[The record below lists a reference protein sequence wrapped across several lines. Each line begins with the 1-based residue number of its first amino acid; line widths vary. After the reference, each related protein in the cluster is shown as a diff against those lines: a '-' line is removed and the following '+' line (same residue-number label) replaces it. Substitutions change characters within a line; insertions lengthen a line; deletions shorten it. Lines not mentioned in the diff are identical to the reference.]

1 MEKIHENEACVMT
14 DIQKAL
20 ANWRRILVILPDA
33 DQTDPAVRLRAAI
46 LERNAER
53 ALEAFKR
60 DNPDSLFLDEAPT
73 ASRQMTQEFARIA
86 DIAYA
91 WGSCGTAYYQREDIL
106 EIILCSL
113 QWMYEHRYGKREQ
126 EGTGWR
132 STRLFNWHDW
142 KLGSP
147 EQIIRTLII
156 LGDKVSPAQIA
167 DYLRLF
173 DALVPEPR
181 DYSSNK
187 IHYAKLIIGSGLLQG
202 NPERIDCALRG
213 IEETNIY
220 VDNGENDGQ
229 GFYTDGSYIFHTRHP
244 MNGSYGKGHF
254 SNMVDICR
262 ILHGTAYEDTEI
274 NTRLC
279 DWAKNSFI
287 PFVSKSI
294 CASCVLCR
302 HPNNSRN
309 AGMGILR
316 TVCEMASFL
325 PADTAQCF
333 LLDVKRN
340 LLANPE
346 MRREE
351 TLHRFYSGLS
361 SDALKAL
368 RKVMDDPSAADLSYD
383 LNKVYYNED
392 RVVHHHSGVAY
403 ALAMSSSR
411 IYNYESINHENMN
424 GWYLGDGMLTAY
436 ADDFY
441 AYSEGWNEADPYRRP
456 GTTADTR
463 EREVI
468 SISQRNE
475 YLSGQDFVGGVSDG
489 KCGAAAMRLESYHG
503 DGEHISKRY
512 FSPDGAYGGPPAKR
526 DCTLLAKKSWFFFDK
541 IAVCLG
547 CDISAHDDA
556 DVITVI
562 DSRRTTAPLLLPDGS
577 ELFLSGEDRSLP
589 EVPYLYLES
598 FGGYWF
604 PLKTDLRARRYNAS
618 VPFVEIIAH
627 HGMNPAGGTYAYAM
641 LPTYSKAETAAF
653 AADPDVSILANTPE
667 MQAVRHKDGRSMY
680 VFWEAASFRDI
691 SVSAPVM
698 LMTAGGRLYVSDPT
712 HKLTAVS
719 VCINGKSYPFDFTGS
734 HGATLSALL

>member
-1 MEKIHENEACVMT
+1 MGKIHEYEACVMT

-33 DQTDPAVRLRAAI
+33 DQTDPAVRMRAAV

-53 ALEAFKR
+53 ALNAFKR
-60 DNPDSLFLDEAPT
+60 DDPDSLFLEESPT
-73 ASRQMTQEFARIA
+73 TSRQMTQEFARIA
-86 DIAYA
+86 DIARA
-91 WGSCGTAYYQREDIL
+91 WGSCGTAYYQRDDIL
-106 EIILCSL
+106 EIIHYSL
-113 QWMYEHRYGKREQ
+113 QWMYEHRYGIREL
-126 EGTGWR
+126 EGHGWR
-132 STRLFNWHDW
+132 DTRLFNWHDW

-147 EQIIRTLII
+147 EHIIHTLII
-156 LGDKVSPAQIA
+156 LGDKISSEKIA
-167 DYLRLF
+167 DFLHLF
-173 DALVPEPR
+173 DALVPEAR

-187 IHYAKLIIGSGLLQG
+187 IHFAKLIIGSGLLQG
-202 NPERIDCALRG
+202 KTERIECALRG

-254 SNMVDICR
+254 ANMVDICR

-287 PFVSKSI
+287 PFVSKSV

-309 AGMGILR
+309 AGLDILR

-325 PADTAQCF
+325 PADLARRF

-346 MRREE
+346 MHREE
-351 TLHRFYSGLS
+351 TLHLFYSRLS

-368 RKVMDDPSAADLSYD
+368 RKVMDAPSAAELSYD
-383 LNKVYYNED
+383 LNKVYHNED

-441 AYSEGWNEADPYRRP
+441 AYSDGWNEADPYRRP

-512 FSPDGAYGGPPAKR
+512 FSPDGAYGGPPEKR

-547 CDISAHDDA
+547 SDISAHDDA

-562 DSRRTTAPLLLPDGS
+562 DSRRTAAPLILPDGS
-577 ELFLSGEDRSLP
+577 EFVLSAKDRTLP
-589 EVPYLYLES
+589 VVPYLYLDS

-604 PLKTDLRARRYNAS
+604 PQEMDLRARCYDAS
-618 VPFVEIIAH
+618 VPFVEIIAD
-627 HGMNPAGGTYAYAM
+627 HGVNPTGGTYAYVM
-641 LPTYSKAETAAF
+641 FPTYTKEETAAF
-653 AADPDVSILANTPE
+653 AEAPDVSVLANTPE
-667 MQAVRHKDGRSMY
+667 LQAVRHKDGRCMY
-680 VFWEAASFRDI
+680 VFWEAGTYGEI

-698 LMTAGGRLYVSDPT
+698 LMTVNGRLYVSDPT

-719 VCINGKSYPFDFTGS
+719 VCANGKMYSFDFNGT
-734 HGATLSALL
+734 HGATMSVLL